1 MEVESPRARA
11 ARTLKATF
19 LQALQN
25 NDCKSLNEILGK
37 KKIDVD
43 TIFEVEDE
51 TMILASYK
59 QGYWLPSYKLG
70 SSWTTGLHLA
80 VMLGNLESMAV
91 LLNHH
96 ASVNYQPNGKA
107 PLHVAIDVKNR
118 DCVSKLLHHGA
129 KVNSFSLSGYTPLH
143 LCRTK
148 ESVSCAKLLIW
159 NGANL
164 NLQAN
169 NDYQDTPLHT
179 AARFGVPELV
189 ALYVTHGADVD
200 SLNVYN
206 ETPLITAIYWALN
219 MKEQQYSTDH
229 HLICRMLIDYG
240 ASVNARDRDY
250 KSPLHKAAW
259 NCDHLLLK
267 MLLESGA
274 HIGSMDV
281 NGCASLQY
289 LLKVTGVRPAAQP
302 EKCYQLLLN
311 HGAARVY
318 PPQFHKVLQSCYSCP
333 KAVEVMI
340 NSYEFIQATPKWRQ
354 VIPDEIL
361 EQHWEFYKS
370 LFDVCGRSPRSL
382 MHLARCAIRAVLQKR
397 CYKAVPK
404 LNLPLRLKK
413 YLLLEPEGVLY

>member
-1 MEVESPRARA
+1 MEVESPRAHA
-11 ARTLKATF
+11 ARIIKATF

-25 NDCKSLNEILGK
+25 NDCKTLKEMLRK

-43 TIFEVEDE
+43 TVFEVEDE

-80 VMLGNLESMAV
+80 VMFGNLESMAV
-91 LLNHH
+91 LLDHQANI
-96 ASVNYQPNGKA
+96 NYQPNGKT
-107 PLHVAIDVKNR
+107 PLHVAIDMKNR
-118 DCVSKLLHHGA
+118 DCASKLLHHGA
-129 KVNSFSLSGYTPLH
+129 KVNCFSLSGYAPLH

-148 ESVSCAKLLIW
+148 ESISCAKLLIW

-189 ALYVTHGADVD
+189 ALYIDRGADVD
-200 SLNVYN
+200 SLNVYM

-219 MKEQQYSTDH
+219 MKEQQYSTNH

-259 NCDHLLLK
+259 NCDHLLLQ

-274 HIGSMDV
+274 RVGSMDV

-289 LLKVTGVRPAAQP
+289 LLKVTGVRPAAEP

-318 PPQFHKVLQSCYSCP
+318 PPQFHKVLQSCYTCP

-340 NSYEFIQATPKWRQ
+340 NSYESIQSTPKWRQ
-354 VIPDEIL
+354 VIPDEVL